1 MGLWLVAL
9 AGGGLAF
16 AAVGVAIGVLAK
28 EVRAASLLALLA
40 TLPLAFLA
48 LVPAGSVSGGLTH
61 VIDVIAFVFPFRSAL
76 EALDCAVNDTGPRLW
91 VSLVHLLGL
100 TLAYGVI
107 ARVGLARAGA
117 SL

>member
-1 MGLWLVAL
+1 MT
-9 AGGGLAF
+9 
-16 AAVGVAIGVLAK
+16 IGVLAR

-48 LVPAGSVSGGLTH
+48 LVPDGSVAGGLTH

-91 VSLVHLLGL
+91 VSLVHLSG
-100 TLAYGVI
+100 
-107 ARVGLARAGA
+107 
-117 SL
+117 